1 MSRILEKDLYIYI
14 EDNDDFE
21 NYNNEK
27 ALFKTKIASD
37 FHHNG
42 EIVEVIGLLKG
53 KDVFND
59 RYIVRFND
67 GTIDNNIMGIELNF
81 DYEKEEERK
90 KTLKDKE
97 RDR

>member
-14 EDNDDFE
+14 EDNDNFE

-53 KDVFND
+53 KDIFND

-81 DYEKEEERK
+81 DYEREVKRK
-90 KTLKDKE
+90 TSIKNKE

>member
-1 MSRILEKDLYIYI
+1 MSKIEEKDLYIYI
-14 EDNDDFE
+14 EDNDNFE

-53 KDVFND
+53 KDIFND

-67 GTIDNNIMGIELNF
+67 GTIDDNIMGIELNF
-81 DYEKEEERK
+81 DYEREVKRK
-90 KTLKDKE
+90 TSIKNKE

>member
-21 NYNNEK
+21 DYNNEK

-67 GTIDNNIMGIELNF
+67 GTIDNNIMGIELEF
-81 DYEKEEERK
+81 DYEREEERK
-90 KTLKDKE
+90 KTHKDKE
-97 RDR
+97 RNR

>member
-1 MSRILEKDLYIYI
+1 MSKIEEKDLYIYI

-21 NYNNEK
+21 DYNNEK
-27 ALFKTKIASD
+27 ALFKTIIASD

-81 DYEKEEERK
+81 DYEREEERK
-90 KTLKDKE
+90 KTPKDKE

>member
-1 MSRILEKDLYIYI
+1 M
-14 EDNDDFE
+14 
-21 NYNNEK
+21 
-27 ALFKTKIASD
+27 FKTKIASD

-81 DYEKEEERK
+81 DYEREEERK
-90 KTLKDKE
+90 KTPKDKE

>member
-27 ALFKTKIASD
+27 ALFKPKIASD

>member
-1 MSRILEKDLYIYI
+1 MSRIKEKDLYIYI

-42 EIVEVIGLLKG
+42 EIVEVIGLLNG
-53 KDVFND
+53 KDIFND

-67 GTIDNNIMGIELNF
+67 GTIDDNIMGIELNF
-81 DYEKEEERK
+81 DYEREVKRK
-90 KTLKDKE
+90 TSIKNKE

>member
-1 MSRILEKDLYIYI
+1 MSRIQEKDLYIYI

-21 NYNNEK
+21 DYNNEK

-37 FHHNG
+37 FNHNG
-42 EIVEVIGLLKG
+42 EIVEVIGLLRG

-67 GTIDNNIMGIELNF
+67 GTIDNNIMGIELDF
-81 DYEKEEERK
+81 DYEREEERK
-90 KTLKDKE
+90 KTHKDKE

>member
-1 MSRILEKDLYIYI
+1 MSKIEEKDLYIYI
-14 EDNDDFE
+14 EDNDDFVD
-21 NYNNEK
+21 YNNEK
-27 ALFKTKIASD
+27 ALFKTKFASD

-81 DYEKEEERK
+81 DYEREEERK
-90 KTLKDKE
+90 KTPKDKE

>member
-1 MSRILEKDLYIYI
+1 MSKIEEKDLYIYI

-21 NYNNEK
+21 DYNNEK
-27 ALFKTKIASD
+27 ALFKTKFASD

-67 GTIDNNIMGIELNF
+67 GTIDNNIMGIELDF
-81 DYEKEEERK
+81 DYERENNRK
-90 KTLKDKE
+90 KPLKNKE
-97 RDR
+97 RER

>member
-1 MSRILEKDLYIYI
+1 MSKIEEKDLYIYI
-14 EDNDDFE
+14 EDNDNFE

-27 ALFKTKIASD
+27 ALFKTKFASD

-59 RYIVRFND
+59 RYIVSFND
-67 GTIDNNIMGIELNF
+67 GTIDNNIMGIELDF
-81 DYEKEEERK
+81 DYEREEERK
-90 KTLKDKE
+90 KTPKDKE

>member
-1 MSRILEKDLYIYI
+1 MSRIKEKDLYIYI

-53 KDVFND
+53 KDIFND

-81 DYEKEEERK
+81 DYEREVKRK
-90 KTLKDKE
+90 TSIKNKE

>member
-27 ALFKTKIASD
+27 ALFQTKIASD

-81 DYEKEEERK
+81 DYEREEERK
-90 KTLKDKE
+90 KTHKDKE
-97 RDR
+97 RNR

>member
-1 MSRILEKDLYIYI
+1 MSRIKEKDLYIYI

-53 KDVFND
+53 KDIFND

-67 GTIDNNIMGIELNF
+67 GTIDDNIMGIELNF
-81 DYEKEEERK
+81 DYEREVKRK
-90 KTLKDKE
+90 TSIKNKE

>member
-1 MSRILEKDLYIYI
+1 MSRIKEKDLYIYI

-37 FHHNG
+37 FHQNG

-53 KDVFND
+53 KDIFND

-67 GTIDNNIMGIELNF
+67 GTIDDNIMGIELNF
-81 DYEKEEERK
+81 DYEREVKRK
-90 KTLKDKE
+90 TSIKNKE

>member
-1 MSRILEKDLYIYI
+1 MSRIKEKDLYIYI

-53 KDVFND
+53 KDIFND

-67 GTIDNNIMGIELNF
+67 GTIDDNIMGIELNF
-81 DYEKEEERK
+81 DYEREFKRK
-90 KTLKDKE
+90 TSIKNKE

>member
-1 MSRILEKDLYIYI
+1 MSKIEEKDLYIYI

-21 NYNNEK
+21 DYNNEK

-67 GTIDNNIMGIELNF
+67 GTIDNNIMGIELDF
-81 DYEKEEERK
+81 DYERENNRK
-90 KTLKDKE
+90 KPLKNKE
-97 RDR
+97 RER

>member
-1 MSRILEKDLYIYI
+1 M
-14 EDNDDFE
+14 
-21 NYNNEK
+21 
-27 ALFKTKIASD
+27 FKTKIASD

>member
-1 MSRILEKDLYIYI
+1 MSRIKEKDLYIYI

-53 KDVFND
+53 KDIFND

-67 GTIDNNIMGIELNF
+67 GTIDDNIMGIELNF
-81 DYEKEEERK
+81 DYEREVKRK
-90 KTLKDKE
+90 SSIKNKE